1 MKIKYTCGADVTF
14 KGENK
19 YAVDSMGLFDTVEEA
34 VIARKKLHPAFPQV
48 IYAVESKVVKGL
60 ERGFGILQGNECAG
74 FKVLHK
80 ECDAYEHPAWNLGD
94 SK

>member
-14 KGENK
+14 KGDAN

-48 IYAVESKVVKGL
+48 IYAVESKAVKGL
-60 ERGFGILQGNECAG
+60 KRAFGFGMG
-74 FKVLHK
+74 K
-80 ECDAYEHPAWNLGD
+80 ECEGHKILRKECNAYEHPAWELGET
-94 SK
+94 K

>member
-14 KGENK
+14 KGDDK